1 MPDVIV
7 ECYAGA
13 RYPERP
19 RAFLWEGERV
29 AVEEVEQ
36 QWRTPAGP
44 AFRVRTTDGRRF
56 TLAYDEAADDWDVQE
71 HKAQQAEFRAALN
84 EALDENAWLIAELAK

>member
-7 ECYAGA
+7 ECYAGV

-19 RAFLWEGERV
+19 RAFVWEGERV
-29 AVEEVEQ
+29 AVEEVER

-44 AFRVRTTDGRRF
+44 AFRVRTADGRHF
-56 TLAYDEAADDWDVQE
+56 TLAYDEAAGDWDVQS
-71 HKAQQAEFRAALN
+71 
-84 EALDENAWLIAELAK
+84 WLP